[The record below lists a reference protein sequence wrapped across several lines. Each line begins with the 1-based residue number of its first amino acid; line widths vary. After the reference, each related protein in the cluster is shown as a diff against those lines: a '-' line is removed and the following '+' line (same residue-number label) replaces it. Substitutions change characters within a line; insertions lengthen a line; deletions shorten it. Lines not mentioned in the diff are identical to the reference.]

1 MSGGSGRSCGS
12 RRTSCRLLTTELHHK
27 ADPQCSILADEIKFG
42 IAAII
47 MKRSELQEEVFS
59 LVHLG
64 DGVVLVGGGP
74 LLNLVLDAA
83 VDSLHLERFLYDPFT
98 GR

>member
-1 MSGGSGRSCGS
+1 
-12 RRTSCRLLTTELHHK
+12 
-27 ADPQCSILADEIKFG
+27 
-42 IAAII
+42 

-59 LVHLG
+59 LVHLV
-64 DGVVLVGGGP
+64 DGVVLVGGRP

-83 VDSLHLERFLYDPFT
+83 VDFLHLERFLYDPFT

>member
-1 MSGGSGRSCGS
+1 
-12 RRTSCRLLTTELHHK
+12 
-27 ADPQCSILADEIKFG
+27 
-42 IAAII
+42 

-83 VDSLHLERFLYDPFT
+83 VGFLHLERFLYDPFT